1 MTDINQQTDIT
12 AHLDKMDEI
21 LALPQVLVEVL
32 HMVDN
37 EQTTASKL
45 ASAVMHDPNLTAKLL
60 QMANSSFYSRGK
72 DITTVK
78 QAILML
84 GVSMVKCLALST
96 SIFESEV
103 LIDEEKGFDIRDL
116 YSHCLGTA
124 IAAKFIAEEAG
135 FSRPEEAFT
144 AGLLHD
150 LGHLFLLKV
159 YPERHMRMLLNHQ
172 FDQDLP
178 AREREVYGIDHAEL
192 GSLIAAKWHLPQCF
206 RSAIENHHCY
216 VSVDSVMQL
225 DKLDLVVLFADFLA
239 GRIYS
244 DTDQNIETS
253 LEAIGVLTDAL
264 GLKASTAGEVS
275 FKLLNDIMEAAGF
288 LGIDVGDPL
297 KVLQRANRRLFEA
310 YATIEGLFKER
321 RELSRRIIQE
331 EHRIGA
337 MRSKDIAIAT
347 LSHYINN
354 AATIISGRT
363 QLLQLMLKSD
373 QLEDP
378 DRKLDSALQVIDEA
392 LLKIMAVLA
401 ELKSFSSLDNLK
413 FYNDSDAINIDE
425 SIQQRM
431 DKMAE
436 LGIEIF
442 NETQPDPEIASSSQE
457 PSR

>member
-12 AHLDKMDEI
+12 AHLDKMDEM
-21 LALPQVLVEVL
+21 LALPQVLVEIL

-45 ASAVMHDPNLTAKLL
+45 ATVVMHDPNMTAKLL
-60 QMANSSFYSRGK
+60 RMANSSFYSRGK
-72 DITTVK
+72 EITTVK
-78 QAILML
+78 QAILIL

-96 SIFESEV
+96 SIFQSEA
-103 LIDEEKGFDIRDL
+103 LIDEDKSFDIRDL

-159 YPERHMRMLLNHQ
+159 YPDHHMKLLLKHQ

-178 AREREVYGIDHAEL
+178 VREREAYGIDHAEL
-192 GSLIAAKWHLPQCF
+192 GGLIAAKWHLPQCF
-206 RSAIENHHCY
+206 RSAIENHHCN

-244 DTDQNIETS
+244 DSEQNIESS
-253 LEAIGVLTDAL
+253 LEALSVLTDAL
-264 GLKASTAGEVS
+264 GLKPSTAGEVS
-275 FKLLNDIMEAAGF
+275 FKLLNDIMMAAEF
-288 LGIDVGDPL
+288 LGVDIGDPL
-297 KVLQRANRRLFEA
+297 KVLQKANRRLFEA
-310 YATIEGLFKER
+310 YATVEDLFRER

-337 MRSKDIAIAT
+337 MRCKDIAIAT

-378 DRKLDSALQVIDEA
+378 DRKLDSALQIIDEA

-401 ELKSFSSLDNLK
+401 ELKSLSSLDDLK

-425 SIQQRM
+425 SIQRRM
-431 DKMAE
+431 DKMAVQ
-436 LGIEIF
+436 GMEIF
-442 NETQPDPEIASSSQE
+442 DETQPDREIASPTE